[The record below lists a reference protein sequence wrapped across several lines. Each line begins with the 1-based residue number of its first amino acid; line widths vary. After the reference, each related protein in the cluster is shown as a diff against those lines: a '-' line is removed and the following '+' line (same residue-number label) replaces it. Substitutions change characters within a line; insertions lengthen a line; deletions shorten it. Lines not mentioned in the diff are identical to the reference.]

1 MAGTLVAAALVVG
14 MLASVW
20 QAVRA
25 TTAESIAQKERS
37 KAERFAKTEAE
48 ARALA
53 VDQTRLANE
62 RLDDLA
68 RRLYIHRVNLGYREA
83 VANNVAQVTHCWKP
97 ASLPGEVGNGRSASD
112 SATSRK

>member
-20 QAVRA
+20 QAERA

-53 VDQTRLANE
+53 VDQTRLANDA
-62 RLDDLA
+62 L
-68 RRLYIHRVNLGYREA
+68 
-83 VANNVAQVTHCWKP
+83 
-97 ASLPGEVGNGRSASD
+97 GRSCPPTLHSPGQPGLP
-112 SATSRK
+112 